1 MVRKAIVLTAASS
14 SLASIP
20 SPTPT
25 VAANWSKLSN
35 LSIAM
40 FSEPQQAMPCVL
52 VSCCGLP
59 AAGKTTF
66 CRSVTKCTES
76 STTTSTTSARTD
88 AHSNTAHMVA
98 ETLMA
103 PAGATTASTSSTK
116 YFNRVR
122 AGSVFRVH
130 HVCFDEHIS
139 HARQRHQHHLPSS
152 RQPLPRTRVH
162 HSREGEARGESQQQ
176 GHEDRD
182 KNASIRTGT
191 ESDNTDPAKGAAVD
205 ADAMQHADLA
215 GDEEDT
221 ARWWHEG
228 RREAMSV
235 VEMLLAETLSRAVNV
250 SPAPGPVAGAFA
262 SAERTKPE
270 HDEEEGKKHQHED
283 AEREGSDHET
293 TVTDVVIADDNMH
306 FRSMRHELLCLA
318 RKHGCGYA
326 QVYFPTDVEVAL
338 ERNRGRTGSV
348 PEAVSLR

>member
-1 MVRKAIVLTAASS
+1 
-14 SLASIP
+14 
-20 SPTPT
+20 
-25 VAANWSKLSN
+25 
-35 LSIAM
+35 
-40 FSEPQQAMPCVL
+40 MPCVL

-66 CRSVTKCTES
+66 CRSVTKCTKS

-235 VEMLLAETLSRAVNV
+235 VDMLLAATLSRAVNV

-270 HDEEEGKKHQHED
+270 HDEEEGKRHQHED

-318 RKHGCGYA
+318 RKRERCKWRAWRYNTSRFRVDSRGRQGISSLHSRVSLVDGYGFCGGDSGYLFMVLLCRTLQTA
-326 QVYFPTDVEVAL
+326 ITVPLSVSGPYAL
-338 ERNRGRTGSV
+338 E
-348 PEAVSLR
+348 